1 MTMFLEKKREEAT
14 VAKKRYRALFL
25 GVFVWLAG
33 WLGTMD
39 HTTVLEDAVID
50 KVTMT
55 RTGEAHPV
63 SFQFDVIEPGSI
75 DVHDG
80 QAMLTDRKTVQPG
93 DGVRGPWKAPG
104 PTEVSIR
111 SRPGFFPPW
120 GSGNLYLLRGK
131 T

>member
-1 MTMFLEKKREEAT
+1 MTISLEKKLEEAT

-25 GVFVWLAG
+25 GVFVVLAVL
-33 WLGTMD
+33 LGMIY
-39 HTTVLEDAVID
+39 HTTVLDYAVID
-50 KVTMT
+50 KVTLT

-75 DVHDG
+75 DVHYG

-93 DGVRGPWKAPG
+93 DGVRGPWKASG

-111 SRPGFFPPW
+111 SRPGFFT
-120 GSGNLYLLRGK
+120 RGDRE
-131 T
+131 TFTF